1 MTGVELVSV
10 HVPKCAGTSLR
21 LALQRAYGE
30 AEVLG
35 DYADGVLNPAA
46 AMNIDP
52 DRFFARWAAA
62 DWTRFPYRAVHGH
75 FHPNKYRTLPA
86 RVRATFLRDPL
97 TRLISHYHFWR
108 RAGEPGQNPVR
119 DYMYEQNLS
128 LEDFAH
134 LPSMRYFYTGFF
146 FRDVDMASFDV
157 IGFYETA
164 AQDMA
169 RLEKA
174 LGVTLDLGRENTNT
188 APEYARAIE
197 ELRSDPAQT
206 GRLRALL
213 SADIAFYETLRE
225 RAAG

>member
-1 MTGVELVSV
+1 MAGVELVSV

-21 LALQRAYGE
+21 LALQRTYGE
-30 AEVLG
+30 AAVFA
-35 DYADGVLNPAA
+35 DYADGVANPAS

-62 DWTRFPYRAVHGH
+62 DWTRFPYRIVHGH

-86 RVRATFLRDPL
+86 RMRATFLRDPL

-108 RAGEPGQNPVR
+108 RDGGQGQNPVR
-119 DYMYEQNLS
+119 DYVYEQDLS

-134 LPSMRYFYTGFF
+134 LPSIRSFYTGLF
-146 FRDVDMASFDV
+146 FRDVDMASFDF

-174 LGVTLDLGRENTNT
+174 LGVTLHLGRENTNT
-188 APEYARAIE
+188 TPDYARAVE
-197 ELRSDPAQT
+197 DLRCDPALT

-213 SADIAFYETLRE
+213 SDDIAFYETLRE